1 VQASSAAEAMAMAGR
16 QLQSKM
22 VYNVWVI
29 PAKRIRFTQPEER
42 DLWTTLPEK
51 KFRDATDYRG
61 GDKLKEFLDRANP
74 LL

>member
-1 VQASSAAEAMAMAGR
+1 VQAASAGEAMGMAKHDF
-16 QLQSKM
+16 QSKM

-29 PAKRIRFTQPEER
+29 ATKRIRFTQPEER

-61 GDKLKEFLDRANP
+61 GDKLKEFLERAKP
-74 LL
+74 VL